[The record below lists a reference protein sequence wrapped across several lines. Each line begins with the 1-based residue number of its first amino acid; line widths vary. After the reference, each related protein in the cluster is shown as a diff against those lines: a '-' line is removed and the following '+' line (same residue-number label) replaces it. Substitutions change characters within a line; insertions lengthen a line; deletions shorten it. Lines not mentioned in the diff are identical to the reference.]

1 MSITILMIGF
11 IFGIAFYDAAIADKK
26 QAIYNKKRMN
36 AVENAGI
43 LHGKLTGGQYDPRIN

>member
-1 MSITILMIGF
+1 MSITLTLIIVS
-11 IFGIAFYDAAIADKK
+11 IVGIALYDALVADKK

-43 LHGKLTGGQYDPRIN
+43 LHGKLTGGRV

>member
-1 MSITILMIGF
+1 MSITLIIGF
-11 IFGIAFYDAAIADKK
+11 IIGIAFYDAAIADKK

-43 LHGKLTGGQYDPRIN
+43 LHGKLTGGKV

>member
-1 MSITILMIGF
+1 MQITLLIIGF
-11 IFGIAFYDAAIADKK
+11 IIGVAFYDAVIADKK

-43 LHGKLTGGQYDPRIN
+43 LHGKLTGGRF